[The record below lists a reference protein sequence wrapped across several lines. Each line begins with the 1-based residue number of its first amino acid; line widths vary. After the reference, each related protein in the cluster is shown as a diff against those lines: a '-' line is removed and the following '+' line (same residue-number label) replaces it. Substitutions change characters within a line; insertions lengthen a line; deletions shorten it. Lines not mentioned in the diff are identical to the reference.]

1 MKVLVLKRSSAKGP
15 VAKRSSAQGPSAQK
29 PSIAGRLRGGF
40 ESLVSTA
47 AAASTVALTFCFVA
61 AGAAGAPQPAPSA
74 AAPASASASSGATR
88 PNPCARN
95 VYNCPDTPNP
105 LPATK
110 TIWLEEMTWMDVR
123 DALSA
128 GKKTII
134 IPTGGVEPNG
144 PWVALGKHDY
154 ILRVTCEATARKLG
168 NALCAPI
175 IPFVPE
181 GDLEAKTGHMSSV
194 GTISVRQE
202 TYEALVTDI
211 TRSMKAHG
219 FENIILISDN
229 GGTNQGGMKA
239 VAERLNA
246 EWGRT
251 LVYYIPEYY
260 QSWEGADAIL
270 LKKGVT
276 KAGVRDGLH
285 DDPSVTTLIMLAD
298 PNMIRWSERVKAG
311 KATIDGV
318 PLTDKKQVQAWGEEL
333 RDYRAG
339 VTAEAITKAIAKA
352 MAVAQPAVRADA
364 AADATTP
371 IAAAAATASAN

>member
-1 MKVLVLKRSSAKGP
+1 MK
-15 VAKRSSAQGPSAQK
+15 K
-29 PSIAGRLRGGF
+29 PAAHASIAGRLGVGPGRGAC
-40 ESLVSTA
+40 SLRADMFALAMAAIVMTFLATTA
-47 AAASTVALTFCFVA
+47 AT
-61 AGAAGAPQPAPSA
+61 AGAAEP
-74 AAPASASASSGATR
+74 SASAAPSVSAGPSPR
-88 PNPCARN
+88 GNPCARN

-105 LPATK
+105 LPAAK

-154 ILRVTCEATARKLG
+154 VLRATCEATARNLG

-229 GGTNQGGMKA
+229 GGSNQGGMKS

-276 KAGVRDGLH
+276 NAGVRDGLH
-285 DDPSVTTLIMLAD
+285 DDPSVTTLMMLTD
-298 PNMIRWSERVKAG
+298 PNMVRWSERVKAG

-318 PLTDKKQVQAWGEEL
+318 PLTDKKQVLAWGHEL
-333 RDYRAG
+333 LDYRAG
-339 VTAEAITKAIAKA
+339 VTAEAITKAIAA
-352 MAVAQPAVRADA
+352 AHATPPAGARADPSAGVPADASIGVRPVAQ
-364 AADATTP
+364 
-371 IAAAAATASAN
+371 